1 MHSFPPPT
9 NLGSRQQPGQQMQRN
24 CYAFNYDGIVTNQTA
39 IVFLAVST
47 AMVFTN

>member
-1 MHSFPPPT
+1 MDDLHALIPT

-39 IVFLAVST
+39 NELF
-47 AMVFTN
+47 F